1 MSTGSANRVLLVKL
15 VVVAIGM
22 FGFGF
27 ALAPFYSKLCEAVG
41 LNQIQTADSL
51 PANVQIDRSRLV
63 TLQFDSNLRDDLP
76 WSFRPLTKS
85 LEAHPGELI
94 HVAYEVKN
102 ASNEAVMGQA
112 IPSYGPQL
120 AARYVKKLEC
130 FCFTQQ
136 TLQPGERREMQVVFV
151 LEPDLP
157 RDVHTVTLSYTF
169 FKVEGAVAKP
179 G

>member
-51 PANVQIDRSRLV
+51 PANGQIDRSRLV

-85 LEAHPGELI
+85 LEAHPGDLI
-94 HVAYEVKN
+94 HVVYEVKN

-130 FCFTQQ
+130 FCFTRQ
-136 TLQPGERREMQVVFV
+136 TLQPGETREMQVVFV